1 MFFTPLFE
9 DIEMKFLKEQDTT
22 FEDREKRI
30 QAFKDRKAQ
39 EEEEVVEEP
48 AKVEEKPVPASPE
61 SGDKMGVAGSI
72 NSLIRDEWEAIDGY
86 NSTISTIRY
95 MKDSGDADPSI
106 DYDGII
112 KILEDIANE
121 ENLHV
126 GQLQKALE
134 TISPNAASI
143 GEGEQE
149 AEEQLVEAL
158 DVIKKYI
165 LKK

>member
-1 MFFTPLFE
+1 
-9 DIEMKFLKEQDTT
+9 MKFLKEQDTT

-30 QAFKDRKAQ
+30 QAFRDRKAQ
-39 EEEEVVEEP
+39 EDITIVEEP
-48 AKVEEKPVPASPE
+48 VETKEEVIPASPE

-86 NSTISTIRY
+86 NSTISTLRY
-95 MKDSGDADPSI
+95 MRDSGDADSSI